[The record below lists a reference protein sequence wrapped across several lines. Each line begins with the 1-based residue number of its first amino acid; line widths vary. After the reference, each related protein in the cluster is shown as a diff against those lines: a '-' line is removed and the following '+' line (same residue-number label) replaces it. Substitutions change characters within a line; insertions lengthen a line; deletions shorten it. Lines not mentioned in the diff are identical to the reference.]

1 MKVSI
6 ISAKNNYVLH
16 SMFISLLILMIC
28 KSNVV
33 FADALTYSPDQW
45 PRHWNV
51 LINQSQTQD
60 VRRGGNG
67 YARKKP
73 LRSPRWG
80 VIPRAKQISR
90 RTLRPEYNTNTSLG
104 NYVGEN
110 IYNQNY
116 YSGFSGYG
124 LANPYASPLLVP
136 GLMPGLTAPG
146 LPFISNPYGGNPYR
160 GNPYRGGLYS
170 PGYRW

>member
-6 ISAKNNYVLH
+6 ISVKNNYVLH

-51 LINQSQTQD
+51 LISQSQPQH
-60 VRRGGNG
+60 VGREGNG
-67 YARKKP
+67 YARQKP

-80 VIPRAKQISR
+80 VMPRVKQKSR

-104 NYVGEN
+104 NHSGEN

-116 YSGFSGYG
+116 YAGFSGYG

-146 LPFISNPYGGNPYR
+146 IPFMSNPYGGNPYR
-160 GNPYRGGLYS
+160 GNPYRGGYYS